1 VRPLARLRRA
11 GLARRLAGFCGML
24 AVVIQLGLPIL
35 HDPAGL
41 IAAAPWFGVPICH
54 VGGGGTSGPALPS
67 DQKSGLCPICLGLQA
82 TATALIPPDPGLIA
96 EVSLPAA
103 QPLPPIP
110 ATVRTG
116 RDPGSPAQPRAPPV
130 PV

>member
-24 AVVIQLGLPIL
+24 AVVIQFGLPIL
-35 HDPAGL
+35 HEPAAL

-54 VGGGGTSGPALPS
+54 VGGTGTADPALPS
-67 DQKSGLCPICLGLQA
+67 DQKPGLCPICLGLQA
-82 TATALIPPDPGLIA
+82 TATALPPPDAGLIA
-96 EVSLPAA
+96 LASPPVS
-103 QPLPPIP
+103 QPLLPIRDR
-110 ATVRTG
+110 VRK
-116 RDPGSPAQPRAPPV
+116 DHEPGSFAQPRAPPV